1 MEKFTGESYLQT
13 VVGAF
18 LSIMETP
25 CGDGRLEETWL
36 HDILSVTW
44 AHMEHARRVREKEED
59 KKTVIHLCVA
69 MRKLT
74 KSEVAKEIAAELEAE
89 MLADVENK
97 YAGKPMLT
105 KLRDEDG
112 DRWADPD
119 LEGFDP
125 DEAEEEDKAELP
137 PGVYYQEKIKAA

>member
-1 MEKFTGESYLQT
+1 MKKFKDEPFVQS
-13 VVGAF
+13 VIGAF
-18 LSIMETP
+18 LSVMETP
-25 CGDGRLEETWL
+25 LGDGRLEETWL

-59 KKTVIHLCVA
+59 KKAVIHLCVA
-69 MRKLT
+69 TRKLT
-74 KSEVAKEIAAELEAE
+74 KSEAAKEMAAELELE
-89 MLADVENK
+89 MLADVEDE

-112 DRWADPD
+112 DKWADPD

-125 DEAEEEDKAELP
+125 DEAELP
-137 PGVYYQEKIKAA
+137 PGVYYQEKTKTA